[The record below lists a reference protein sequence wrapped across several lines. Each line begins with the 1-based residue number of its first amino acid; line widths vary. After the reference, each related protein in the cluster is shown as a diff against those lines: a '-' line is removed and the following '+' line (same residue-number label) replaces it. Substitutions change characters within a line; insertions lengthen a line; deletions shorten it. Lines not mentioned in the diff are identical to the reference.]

1 MSTMMTSEDGVVLGE
16 DGVEAER
23 RRKVGTHAQWR
34 GAQRGAPSRCRHSQL
49 SPPLFARG
57 SPGAELSGLALGAA
71 AHLRGYYMRCS
82 GFAHPH
88 ARRGPM
94 ICEMYF
100 DDRS

>member
-1 MSTMMTSEDGVVLGE
+1 MSTMMTSEDGVVLGK

-71 AHLRGYYMRCS
+71 ATSAMLLHVAGSHIR
-82 GFAHPH
+82 H
-88 ARRGPM
+88 ARPA
-94 ICEMYF
+94 
-100 DDRS
+100 DR